1 MTPVQ
6 TLAHEHNLIILALE
20 GVERQVAALRRG
32 EAPEAAVLEQALDL
46 FREFADRCHHG
57 KEERQLF
64 PALVPH
70 ADPEGLAFLELL
82 REEHVQ
88 GRALVATAGRAL
100 ADLAENQ
107 ANATRTLI
115 TSLADYV
122 ALLRSHIDKENRRLF
137 PMTERLLSA
146 AEQSALEEAFDRVER
161 EEMGAGVHER
171 YHQLAHELAEK

>member
-20 GVERQVAALRRG
+20 GVERRLTPLRRG
-32 EAPEAAVLEQALDL
+32 EAPAVAVWEQALDL

-70 ADPEGLAFLELL
+70 ADPQELAFLELL
-82 REEHVQ
+82 RDEHVQ
-88 GRALVATAGRAL
+88 GRSLVAAAGRAL
-100 ADLAENQ
+100 ADLAQGQ
-107 ANATRTLI
+107 ADAAQSLT
-115 TSLADYV
+115 TSLTDYV
-122 ALLRSHIDKENRRLF
+122 ALLRAHIDKENRRLF
-137 PMTERLLSA
+137 PMTDRLLSA
-146 AEQSALEEAFDRVER
+146 AEQTALEEAFDRVER
-161 EEMGAGVHER
+161 EEMGAGVHDR

>member
-20 GVERQVAALRRG
+20 GVERRVAALRRG
-32 EAPEAAVLEQALDL
+32 EPPEVAVFEQALDL

-88 GRALVATAGRAL
+88 GRALVAAAGRAL
-100 ADLAENQ
+100 AALATGQ
-107 ANATRTLI
+107 AAAAQSLTA
-115 TSLADYV
+115 SLADYV
-122 ALLRSHIDKENRRLF
+122 ALLRSHIAKENHRLF
-137 PMTERLLSA
+137 PMTDRLLSA
-146 AEQSALEEAFDRVER
+146 PEQAALEEAFDRVER